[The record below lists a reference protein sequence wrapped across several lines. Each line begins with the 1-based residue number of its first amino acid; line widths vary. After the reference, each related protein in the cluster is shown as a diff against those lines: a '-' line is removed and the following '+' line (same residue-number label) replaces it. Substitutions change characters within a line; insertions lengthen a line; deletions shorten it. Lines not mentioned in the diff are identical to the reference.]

1 VSMEA
6 AILELD
12 SVPVTLELDDGC
24 SIIYFAIVV
33 VASRREIHKFA
44 VELDDLQRRRNKH
57 LSFGVLLLVVVEM
70 LQILPGSIARR
81 GSGKI
86 TV

>member
-1 VSMEA
+1 MEA
-6 AILELD
+6 VIWGWS

-33 VASRREIHKFA
+33 VASRHEIHKFA
-44 VELDDLQRRRNKH
+44 VELDGLQRRHNKH

-70 LQILPGSIARR
+70 LQILPASIARR